1 MSRETTGLRELSAL
15 IGEHAEFEG
24 KLLFEGRVRIDG
36 RFRGEIESDDALV
49 LGPASEV
56 EADIRVGTL
65 IMLGGTLRGEV
76 KASRS
81 VELHAPSKVYGSITA
96 PQLMIDRGV
105 LFEGQSRIPDA
116 PGGGAS
122 GRPRRALGDAVEVL
136 REGTGPE
143 ATATPGDAEG
153 GRVALVASAP
163 PEARAPE
170 GPEGPARA
178 SAPPEGRDS

>member
-36 RFRGEIESDDALV
+36 RFRGEIDSDDALV

-56 EADIRVGTL
+56 EAEIRVGTL

-105 LFEGQSRIPDA
+105 LFEGQSRIPEAHGAPSARTRRPGSQETAPHVQVDA
-116 PGGGAS
+116 PGDPGA
-122 GRPRRALGDAVEVL
+122 GRDAHVALGPLSEE
-136 REGTGPE
+136 RTHE
-143 ATATPGDAEG
+143 
-153 GRVALVASAP
+153 
-163 PEARAPE
+163 
-170 GPEGPARA
+170 PEGPAGPA
-178 SAPPEGRDS
+178 GPVSAGERRDP

>member
-36 RFRGEIESDDALV
+36 RFRGEIDSEDALV

-116 PGGGAS
+116 PGAAPAS
-122 GRPRRALGDAVEVL
+122 GRPRRPLGELVEVL
-136 REGTGPE
+136 REGSE
-143 ATATPGDAEG
+143 ATATPDADA
-153 GRVALVASAP
+153 GRAALVADAP
-163 PEARAPE
+163 AEARAPE